1 MPIVAHQAT
10 SDKGLRRGTV
20 CQQQREDLRQDIVAA
35 IAPTAEAAFNR
46 HLEGEVSTFLGRS
59 KGQHRASLTATDSPV
74 VCPACSRQATLD
86 FLRNGHYQRTL
97 LTMWGWLHLG
107 VPRIECVC
115 GHCPPIPFALLDRYD
130 RLWSDLDAAIVQ
142 YTALALSLRA
152 VSAVLE
158 LQNGQVVSIGAVQ
171 RRVGGAAVLAAREM
185 ATPVSDVPPVI
196 MLDALWGTFM
206 AETGERKQD
215 KKGRLRKVKRRQTV
229 PVLVAYG
236 VDPQSGEKRLLAWV
250 QGKAESGDDWE
261 RLLTKLHERGVHYD
275 SGLRLLIHDGSSG
288 LEAALE
294 VVDFGPVRRQRCI
307 FHKLRNVLRDVV
319 GQAEMTRDEKRER
332 VTAVLHDACAVYD
345 APTAE
350 EARQRAAAFRATWAA
365 AEPTAVATLE
375 RDFEQTLTYY
385 GVMQEAQAT
394 GQTWVEVYLRTTS
407 GLERFN
413 RGLRIKWRQAG
424 AFWSEGGLM
433 AAFWLVTQEW
443 GDHDKTTRTGWIA
456 PVVAQMLESG

>member
-1 MPIVAHQAT
+1 MPIVAHPAT
-10 SDKGLRRGTV
+10 SDKSPRRGNL
-20 CQQQREDLRQDIVAA
+20 CQQQREELRQDVMVA
-35 IAPTAEAAFNR
+35 ITPTVEAMFNSG
-46 HLEGEVSTFLGRS
+46 LEVEVATHVGRS
-59 KGQHRASLTATDSPV
+59 KGQHRASLTATVSPLL
-74 VCPACSRQATLD
+74 CPFCSRHMTLD
-86 FLRNGHYQRTL
+86 FLRNGYYQRTL
-97 LTMWGWLHLG
+97 LTMWGWLHLA
-107 VPRIECVC
+107 VPRVECVC
-115 GHCPPIPFALLDRYD
+115 GHCPPIPFSLLDRYD

-171 RRVGGAAVLAAREM
+171 RRVGRAAVLAAREM
-185 ATPVSDVPPVI
+185 ARPVSDVPPVI

-206 AETGERKQD
+206 AETGERKRD

-236 VDPQSGEKRLLAWV
+236 VDPQTGEKRLLAWV
-250 QGKAESGDDWE
+250 QGKAEDAAAWE

-275 SGLRLLIHDGSSG
+275 RGLRLFIHDGSSG

-332 VTAVLHDACAVYD
+332 VTAVLHDACAIYE

-365 AEPTAVATLE
+365 AEPKAVATLE
-375 RDFEQTLTYY
+375 RDFAQTLTYY
-385 GVMQEAQAT
+385 GVIEEAQAA
-394 GQTWVEVYLRTTS
+394 GRTWLEAYLRTTS

-443 GDHDKTTRTGWIA
+443 ADHDKTTRTGWIA
-456 PVVAQMLESG
+456 PIVAQMLDPG